1 MAEGPRKGIMGGMR
15 RTAILAILA
24 LLLAAPLAA
33 YTIYFKDGR
42 TLQCKGKPRIV
53 NGRAVVTLLNN
64 TEASFDAK
72 QIDDK
77 KTEDMNKR
85 DLGAA
90 MILDTG
96 ASRPQAGAPATP
108 APKPRLSD
116 IAATREIGPR
126 EPPATRR
133 DAATAARSTKTRS
146 GFVDLTTLPRNPY
159 GDEAAAA
166 ELRQFFLGQK
176 AEAVAIYQGT
186 QAGRPLAEITTSSE
200 SSVFR
205 ALVSGANAL
214 LQIRGRYP
222 AVSGIELLMI
232 TPNRERAG
240 QFFLT
245 PEMAEDLVAKR
256 VGLVSFFLDNV
267 QF

>member
-1 MAEGPRKGIMGGMR
+1 MR
-15 RTAILAILA
+15 RTAFLTMLA
-24 LLLAAPLAA
+24 LLLAMPLAA
-33 YTIYFKDGR
+33 YTVYFKNGT

-64 TEASFDAK
+64 TQAGFDPK
-72 QIDDK
+72 DIDEK
-77 KTEDMNKR
+77 KTEEMNKR

-90 MILDTG
+90 VMLDTG
-96 ASRPQAGAPATP
+96 ANRPQAGPPATP
-108 APKPRLSD
+108 APRPRLSD
-116 IAATREIGPR
+116 IAASREIGPR
-126 EPPATRR
+126 EQPAIRR
-133 DAATAARSTKTRS
+133 DASASTRAGKTRL

-159 GDEAAAA
+159 ADAAAGS

-176 AEAVAIYQGT
+176 AEAVEIYQGT

-205 ALVSGANAL
+205 GLVGGANAL
-214 LQIRGRYP
+214 LHIRSRYP
-222 AVSGIELLMI
+222 AISGIELLMI
-232 TPNRERAG
+232 TPSRERAG

-256 VGLVSFFLDNV
+256 VGLVSFFLNNV